1 MKNNGTRK
9 KKWLR
14 AVLAIAMLPLLGFA
28 IAFAM
33 RELRPAARTIPTT
46 RVQRGTLELDIN
58 TVAELHTP
66 HSSMVVAPSVSG
78 TLQIIHLAKTGTAVK
93 ANDVIVEFDPS
104 EQEFNLEQSRSHLAE
119 AEQEISKAKADAE
132 VKTAEDK
139 VALLKARFD
148 VRRAE
153 LEVSRNEL
161 VSEIDAKKNLLNLEE
176 AKRRLAQLEQDVNSR
191 AVSNTA
197 SIALLQEKRNT
208 AVLGMQQAQRNID
221 NMKVKSPIDGLVSIK
236 DNMDASG
243 GMMFPGMQLPEYREG
258 DLVFPGRFMAEVMDV
273 AQMEAVAKV
282 FENDRPNVSL
292 GQSAGITMDAQ
303 PDAVF
308 PAKIKS
314 IAGMASRRDFGS
326 DTVRRFDVTFDL
338 LRHGAEMRPGSSAQV
353 LVKGTQVKNQ
363 LYLPS
368 QCVFDKDGKFVI
380 YVKHGDKFEPVE
392 AKIKFRT
399 ENRVALEDLPE
410 GTEVALVN
418 PEKALKEKEAVAPS
432 PQGVRP

>member
-1 MKNNGTRK
+1 MKTNGIRK

-14 AVLAIAMLPLLGFA
+14 AVLAIAMLPLLGVA
-28 IAFAM
+28 IAFAL
-33 RELRPAARTIPTT
+33 RELRPAAKTIPTT
-46 RVQRGTLELDIN
+46 RVHRGTLELDIN

-78 TLQIIHLAKTGTAVK
+78 TLQIIHILKTGAEVR

-104 EQEFNLEQSRSHLAE
+104 EQEFNLEQSRSQLAE
-119 AEQEISKAKADAE
+119 ADQEITKAKADAE
-132 VKTAEDK
+132 VKSAEDK
-139 VALLKARFD
+139 VGLLKARFD

-161 VSEIDAKKNLLNLEE
+161 VSEIDGRKNLLNLEE

-191 AVSNTA
+191 AASNTA
-197 SIALLQEKRNT
+197 SIALLQEKRQT
-208 AVLGMQQAQRNID
+208 ALLGMQQAQRNID

-243 GMMFPGMQLPEYREG
+243 GMMFPGMQLPQYREG
-258 DLVFPGRFMAEVMDV
+258 DLVFSGRFLAEVMDV
-273 AQMEAVAKV
+273 SQMEAVAKV

-292 GQSAGITMDAQ
+292 GQSAEITMDAQ

-308 PAKIKS
+308 PAKVKS

-338 LRHGAEMRPGSSAQV
+338 LRHAADLRPGSSAQV
-353 LVKGTQVKNQ
+353 LVKGTQVKDQ
-363 LYLPS
+363 LFLPS

-380 YVKHGDKFEPVE
+380 YVKRGDRFDPVE
-392 AKIKFRT
+392 ARIKFRT

-418 PEKALKEKEAVAPS
+418 PEKALKEQKGGSSSPLAVG
-432 PQGVRP
+432 Q

>member
-1 MKNNGTRK
+1 MKKNATVN

-14 AVLAIAMLPLLGFA
+14 AIFVTAMILLLGFA
-28 IAFAM
+28 IAFAL
-33 RELRPAARTIPTT
+33 RELQPAAKVIPTT

-66 HSSMVVAPSVSG
+66 HSSMVVAPQVNG
-78 TLQIIHLAKTGTAVK
+78 TLQIVHLLKTGTAVK

-104 EQEFNLEQSRSHLAE
+104 EQEFNLEQSRSQLAE
-119 AEQEISKAKADAE
+119 ANQQIAKAKADGE

-148 VRRAE
+148 VRSAE
-153 LEVSRNEL
+153 LDVSRNEL

-191 AVSNTA
+191 AASNTA
-197 SIALLQEKRNT
+197 SIALLLEKRKT
-208 AVLGMQQAQRNID
+208 ALLGMQQAQRNID

-236 DNMDASG
+236 DNIDASG

-258 DLVFPGRFMAEVMDV
+258 DLVYSGRFLAEVMDV
-273 AQMEAVAKV
+273 SQMEAVAKV

-292 GQSAGITMDAQ
+292 GQSAEITMDAQ

-308 PAKIKS
+308 PAKVKS

-338 LRHGAEMRPGSSAQV
+338 LHHAAEMRPGSSAQV

-380 YVKHGDKFEPVE
+380 YVKRGARFEPVE

-399 ENRVALEDLPE
+399 ENRVALEDLAE

-418 PEKALKEKEAVAPS
+418 PEKALKEREAAAPS

>member
-1 MKNNGTRK
+1 MKKNGIMK

-14 AVLAIAMLPLLGFA
+14 AVFAIAMLLLLGFA

-93 ANDVIVEFDPS
+93 ANEVIVEFDPS

-221 NMKVKSPIDGLVSIK
+221 NMKVKSPIEGLVSVK
-236 DNMDASG
+236 ENTDASG
-243 GMMFPGMQLPEYREG
+243 GMMFPGMQLPEYKEG

-273 AQMEAVAKV
+273 SQMEAVAKV

-292 GQSAGITMDAQ
+292 GQSAEIKMDAQ

-308 PAKIKS
+308 PAKVKS

-338 LRHGAEMRPGSSAQV
+338 LRHAAEMRPGSSAQV
-353 LVKGTQVKNQ
+353 LVKGTQIKDQ

-380 YVKHGDKFEPVE
+380 YVKRSERFEPVE

-399 ENRVALEDLPE
+399 ENRVALEDLAE

-418 PEKALKEKEAVAPS
+418 PEKALKDKRGPVSSAPGIG
-432 PQGVRP
+432 Q